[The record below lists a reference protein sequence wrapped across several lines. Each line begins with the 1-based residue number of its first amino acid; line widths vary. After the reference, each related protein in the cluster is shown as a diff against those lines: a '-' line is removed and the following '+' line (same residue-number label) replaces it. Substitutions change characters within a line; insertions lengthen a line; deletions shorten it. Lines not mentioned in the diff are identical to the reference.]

1 MTSQKLPLPQNER
14 KITIKIDEYISTIYD
29 KLFTSIDTP
38 NEKLVMDIVFK
49 KYLTDYICATI
60 VPNTNYSM
68 ADIAFLCISAFK
80 DNNLM

>member
-1 MTSQKLPLPQNER
+1 MPLTQNER
-14 KITIKIDEYISTIYD
+14 KITIKIDEYISAIYD
-29 KLFTSIDTP
+29 KLFASH

-49 KYLTDYICATI
+49 KYLTDYICAAI

-68 ADIAFLCISAFK
+68 ADVASLCISAFK